1 MIGRGKGDVKIYEGV
16 REKYTDNIFGENDI
30 DTPKLRKKIVQFSKI
45 GIAILDFSLLL
56 NVSYRP

>member
-30 DTPKLRKKIVQFSKI
+30 GELKMRKNLFIFQNCDCNIGLFS
-45 GIAILDFSLLL
+45 IAKC
-56 NVSYRP
+56 